1 MIRTQV
7 YFTEEQHLALRRAAE
22 REGISMTAF
31 LRRLVDRHLRGKAG
45 KADYLKDAI
54 MSFVDLGASGR
65 SNISE
70 NHDEALAEAF
80 RGDTIR

>member
-7 YFTEEQHLALRRAAE
+7 YFTEEQHLALRHAAE
-22 REGISMTAF
+22 REGISMTAL

-45 KADYLKDAI
+45 KAGYLKDAI

-65 SNISE
+65 SISE

>member
-7 YFTEEQHLALRRAAE
+7 YFTEEQHLALRHAAE
-22 REGISMTAF
+22 REGISMTAL
-31 LRRLVDRHLRGKAG
+31 LRRLVDRHLRGKVG
-45 KADYLKDAI
+45 KAGYLKDAI

-65 SNISE
+65 SDISE

-80 RGDTIR
+80 RGDTFR